1 MNTRK
6 QLNLEWIPAAYNS
19 EDISITPLSKKKIN
33 LELTSEE
40 KLLLRQ
46 QGITQKALMDYAID
60 EIIHAVNASPQRAKT
75 LQALY
80 EFQQVP
86 SVGIR
91 FAHDLIF
98 LGYYNLA
105 ELKDKTGSELLNDY
119 EKKLGGKVD
128 PCVED
133 QFRLIVHYANN
144 RGSKKQWWDF
154 TAERKAYRDKNGYPV
169 DRP

>member
-1 MNTRK
+1 MDK
-6 QLNLEWIPAAYNS
+6 KLNLEWIPAAYVTDETTHS
-19 EDISITPLSKKKIN
+19 KHPSKKKIN
-33 LELTSEE
+33 LELTAEE
-40 KLLLRQ
+40 KLLIKQ
-46 QGITQKALMDYAID
+46 KGITQKALMEYAID
-60 EIIHAVNASPQRAKT
+60 EIIHAINSSPQRAKI

-98 LGYYNLA
+98 LGYHTLA
-105 ELKDKTGSELLNDY
+105 ELKHKQGPELLDNY
-119 EKKLGGKVD
+119 EKKLGSRVD

-133 QFRLIVHYANN
+133 QFRLVVHYANY
-144 RGSKKQWWDF
+144 RDSKKQWWDF
-154 TAERKAYRDKNGYPV
+154 TAERKAYRAKNGYPE